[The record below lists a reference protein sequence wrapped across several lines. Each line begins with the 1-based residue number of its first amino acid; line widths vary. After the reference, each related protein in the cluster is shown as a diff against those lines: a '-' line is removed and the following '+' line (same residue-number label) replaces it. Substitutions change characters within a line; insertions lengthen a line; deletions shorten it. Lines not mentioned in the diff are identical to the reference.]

1 MPLDAKRK
9 LHQTRSADQIE
20 SLHDECYI
28 MRATGELFV
37 DYEEYLAALFQYQAR
52 QWSCSITGKG
62 KYTYEEAQMSEKSA
76 QRRVDNS
83 FPEIFVEPLCR
94 MVHMSQR
101 RMDELIEAIFKRLAC
116 FCNGESVEW
125 VQADGR
131 DPILVRIVRPVE
143 VDEDFFIDVDTE
155 AQLPTRYIVTTLS
168 KKTTEQKKGCTDAG
182 EDSGGGSGGA
192 GEGAF
197 ALAGSGDASGGEAGG
212 REEEDEEFEVSCN
225 DLRRMKGRNVSRMT
239 IKSKL
244 KTVGSREN
252 YWQAPFICEDE
263 VVKKLGLQAELPPHI
278 RRLKLANDFKTG
290 RIKKEELAVLD
301 PGLAEERAQKRRR
314 KSSDKN
320 LSDPF
325 KIVKTVLK
333 SVVQKKIWEATSAY
347 TKRTAEGVAAKSE
360 DKTMTPVTVHDV
372 AAALYGDW
380 SSGDVVRVAETVGN
394 DISIQEYV
402 RVAHWT
408 LTELLAAWPADGD
421 RPLLMPPIED
431 SLLPVDASLQPRPEP
446 LKSFFVPDSEL
457 VLPAEFLGKT
467 LLVFDFTTRFG
478 KLIKLSPF
486 HLEDLVGAIC
496 HPQESNLAREL
507 HCALLRYLLQQV
519 ITCRVPAHLCIPFLS
534 SVHASPLIPACPHV
548 ARVRCRRRSSPVP
561 LFANASAPVLR
572 HECDSTCW

>member
-20 SLHDECYI
+20 SLHEECYI

-37 DYEEYLAALFQYQAR
+37 DYDEYLAVLFQYQAR

-116 FCNGESVEW
+116 FRNGESVEW

-131 DPILVRIVRPVE
+131 DPIAVRIVRPVE

-155 AQLPTRYIVTTLS
+155 AQLPTRYMVTTLS
-168 KKTTEQKKGCTDAG
+168 KKASGQKTGCTDAG
-182 EDSGGGSGGA
+182 EDSGGASSGA

-197 ALAGSGDASGGEAGG
+197 ALAGSGDVSGGEAGS
-212 REEEDEEFEVSCN
+212 REEEDEEEFEVSCN

-278 RRLKLANDFKTG
+278 RRLKLANDVKTG

-333 SVVQKKIWEATSAY
+333 SAVQKKIWEATSAY

-360 DKTMTPVTVHDV
+360 DKTVTPVTVHDV

-380 SSGDVVRVAETVGN
+380 SSGDVLRVAETVGN
-394 DISIQEYV
+394 DISVEEYV
-402 RVAHWT
+402 SAAHCT
-408 LTELLAAWPADGD
+408 LSELLAAWPADGD
-421 RPLLMPPIED
+421 RPLLMPPVED
-431 SLLPVDASLQPRPEP
+431 SILPVDASLQPRPEP
-446 LKSFFVPDSEL
+446 LTSFFVPDSEL

-486 HLEDLVGAIC
+486 QLEDLVGAIC

-507 HCALLRYLLQQV
+507 HCALLRYLLLQV
-519 ITCRVPAHLCIPFLS
+519 INHITLSTHLCMSLLS
-534 SVHASPLIPACPHV
+534 SPLVHTWRECAPVV
-548 ARVRCRRRSSPVP
+548 AALQCFFPRVRVL
-561 LFANASAPVLR
+561 LFCGTSAI
-572 HECDSTCW
+572 HTCC

>member
-116 FCNGESVEW
+116 FRNGESVEW

-131 DPILVRIVRPVE
+131 DPIAVRIVRPVE

-155 AQLPTRYIVTTLS
+155 AQLPTRYMVTTLS
-168 KKTTEQKKGCTDAG
+168 KKATGQKTGCTDAG
-182 EDSGGGSGGA
+182 EDSGGASSGA

-197 ALAGSGDASGGEAGG
+197 ALAGSGVVSGGEAGS
-212 REEEDEEFEVSCN
+212 REEEDEEEFEVSCN

-333 SVVQKKIWEATSAY
+333 SAVQKKIWEATSAY

-360 DKTMTPVTVHDV
+360 DKTVTPVTVHDV

-380 SSGDVVRVAETVGN
+380 SSGDVLRVAETVGN
-394 DISIQEYV
+394 DISVEEYV
-402 RVAHWT
+402 SAAHCT
-408 LTELLAAWPADGD
+408 LSELLAAWPADGD
-421 RPLLMPPIED
+421 RPLLMPPVED
-431 SLLPVDASLQPRPEP
+431 SILPVDASLQPRPEP
-446 LKSFFVPDSEL
+446 LTSFFVPDSEL

-507 HCALLRYLLQQV
+507 HCALLRYLLLQV
-519 ITCRVPAHLCIPFLS
+519 IT
-534 SVHASPLIPACPHV
+534 
-548 ARVRCRRRSSPVP
+548 
-561 LFANASAPVLR
+561 
-572 HECDSTCW
+572 

>member
-20 SLHDECYI
+20 SLHEECYI

-37 DYEEYLAALFQYQAR
+37 DYDEYLAVLFQYQAR

-116 FCNGESVEW
+116 FRNGESVEW

-131 DPILVRIVRPVE
+131 DPIAVRIVRPVE

-155 AQLPTRYIVTTLS
+155 AQLPTRYMVTTLS
-168 KKTTEQKKGCTDAG
+168 KKATGQKTGCTDAG
-182 EDSGGGSGGA
+182 EDSGGASSGA

-197 ALAGSGDASGGEAGG
+197 ALAGSGDVSGGEAGS
-212 REEEDEEFEVSCN
+212 REEEDEEEFEVSCN

-278 RRLKLANDFKTG
+278 RRLKLANDVKTG

-333 SVVQKKIWEATSAY
+333 SAVQKKIWEATSAY

-360 DKTMTPVTVHDV
+360 DKTVTPVTVHDV

-380 SSGDVVRVAETVGN
+380 SSGDVLRVAETVGN
-394 DISIQEYV
+394 DISVEEYV
-402 RVAHWT
+402 SAAHCT
-408 LTELLAAWPADGD
+408 LSELLAAWPADGD
-421 RPLLMPPIED
+421 RPLLMPPVED
-431 SLLPVDASLQPRPEP
+431 SILPVDTSLQPRPEP
-446 LKSFFVPDSEL
+446 LTSFFVPDSEL

-486 HLEDLVGAIC
+486 QLEDLVGAIC

-507 HCALLRYLLQQV
+507 HCALLRYLLLQV
-519 ITCRVPAHLCIPFLS
+519 INHITLSTHLCMSLLS
-534 SVHASPLIPACPHV
+534 SPLVHTWRECAPVV
-548 ARVRCRRRSSPVP
+548 AALQCFFPRVRVL
-561 LFANASAPVLR
+561 LFCGTSAI
-572 HECDSTCW
+572 HTCC